1 MAFTL
6 QVRSEGKKL
15 DFQEL
20 LARCR
25 LACGMSNA
33 YYILEEPSQ
42 PVEKDFAGT
51 TILYRPT
58 RMGRGIYFDAREA
71 SKGYVEI
78 SYNIPTTEAEIVDF
92 LAVVKELNRQYRKTE
107 MYCVE
112 EERTYTLEELLA
124 NKDWMVTF
132 SLQSMH
138 DFCSRKEYDSYI
150 FSLAM
155 WPYTLTQE
163 EAERFAVC
171 EDLREFEELIHTKQ
185 NMDVYYAKP
194 TLMRNQDNGEIL
206 AFYTLTEKCESIFP
220 IHYENFL
227 YEDQIKPAVGFVRFF
242 IYSENRAMD
251 GFFAYDRF
259 ISYVMELG
267 ATIYDGWHVQIPP
280 LTKEAIRIVAERIG

>member
-78 SYNIPTTEAEIVDF
+78 SYNKI
-92 LAVVKELNRQYRKTE
+92 
-107 MYCVE
+107 
-112 EERTYTLEELLA
+112 
-124 NKDWMVTF
+124 
-132 SLQSMH
+132 
-138 DFCSRKEYDSYI
+138 
-150 FSLAM
+150 
-155 WPYTLTQE
+155 
-163 EAERFAVC
+163 
-171 EDLREFEELIHTKQ
+171 
-185 NMDVYYAKP
+185 
-194 TLMRNQDNGEIL
+194 G
-206 AFYTLTEKCESIFP
+206 
-220 IHYENFL
+220 
-227 YEDQIKPAVGFVRFF
+227 
-242 IYSENRAMD
+242 RA
-251 GFFAYDRF
+251 
-259 ISYVMELG
+259 
-267 ATIYDGWHVQIPP
+267 HV
-280 LTKEAIRIVAERIG
+280 